1 MIENFLPILFF
12 VIAFIYSSVGL
23 GGASSYTAIMAIMGI
38 SYQIIPTTSLALN
51 IAVTFFGTINYW
63 WNGHGRLKLVGPFL
77 ITSIP
82 VAYIAGSLN
91 LNEFMFQVALL
102 VTLILVAIRIYFF
115 DTFTASFQLSK
126 TRKWIFI
133 FLLGAILGFIAGAI
147 GIGGGIY
154 LVPLIIIFG
163 LGSEKEAAAAG
174 ATFICMN
181 SLVGFAARFK
191 AGAFDSDFILPLIG
205 SVAIGGFLGSYYG
218 SKKYDTNTIQKVMG
232 GIIIVAIILLIRK
245 IL

>member
-1 MIENFLPILFF
+1 LIENILPILFF
-12 VIAFIYSSVGL
+12 IIAFIYSSAGL

-51 IAVTFFGTINYW
+51 IVVTFFGTINYW
-63 WNGHGRLKLVGPFL
+63 RNGYGKIKLVGPFL

-82 VAYIAGSLN
+82 MAYIAGSLN
-91 LNEFMFQVALL
+91 LNELMFQTALL
-102 VTLILVAIRIYFF
+102 VTLILVVIRIYFF
-115 DTFTASFQLSK
+115 DTFTFSFQLSPI
-126 TRKWIFI
+126 RKWIFI
-133 FLLGAILGFIAGAI
+133 ILLGSILGFSAGAI

-174 ATFICMN
+174 ATFIFMN
-181 SLVGFAARFK
+181 SLVGFIARFK
-191 AGAFDSDFILPLIG
+191 SGTFDLDFILPLIC

-218 SKKYDTNTIQKVMG
+218 SKKYDAKTIQKVMG
-232 GIIIVAIILLIRK
+232 GIIIIAIILLTQK